1 MLRSLLIVGR
11 NFRPI
16 SPFLSVFLVEEKGF
30 TTKEIADK
38 IIPWWLYSM
47 LVFSLVLSW
56 IAAKLGLLWTIISSV
71 ISEIIVYIV
80 LISMKEKSTIST
92 IFIQILLAYRN
103 STLIADKRFYSENDQ
118 GMSVQYSTIRKIT
131 GILSS
136 FISQNM
142 YYISGSSLASMYLT
156 IISQTLV
163 LLCIFGLH
171 TDGTLSTIAP
181 NIEKPVKITVSLLS
195 NIFSYTGA
203 FTLSVCFRIY
213 IDLVLIERTGSA
225 EEHAGL
231 VGIVID
237 RISGVFYYIS
247 YGLIKTMSLLIPSIR
262 IQEQKNKHKP
272 VHGYLEGIARV
283 LAVVLSIPLV
293 IYTSSSPRNTEI
305 LMVISWILQILGVYA
320 LKKTKNIVGGYLA
333 YLLSVIGTNITLYI
347 SYNGMN
353 KETDTEILGIMSYIG
368 GTSAAVHAIIDVISR
383 RNKLAPQARFNI
395 YAYLGGTLFTCAG
408 TLSIISAYNI

>member
-16 SPFLSVFLVEEKGF
+16 SPFLAVFLVEEKGF

-56 IAAKLGLLWTIISSV
+56 IAAKIGLLWTIISSV

-80 LISMKEKSTIST
+80 LINMKEKSTIST

-118 GMSVQYSTIRKIT
+118 GMSVKYSTIRKIT
-131 GILSS
+131 GIMSS

-171 TDGTLSTIAP
+171 TDGALSTIAP
-181 NIEKPVKITVSLLS
+181 GIEKPVKITVSLLS

-225 EEHAGL
+225 EEHTGL

-262 IQEQKNKHKP
+262 IQEHKNKHKP

-395 YAYLGGTLFTCAG
+395 YAYLGGTLFACAG
-408 TLSIISAYNI
+408 MLSIISAYNI